1 MIIMNAS
8 TLFPIRYV
16 SGETGLSQ
24 HVIRVWERRYG
35 VVSPER
41 TDTNRRLYSEA
52 DIKRLQLLKKAVDC
66 GHSISLV
73 ARMNADE
80 LIRLINRGKNKSAI
94 PNALRSATRGSPE
107 ASYFCEISM
116 AKIIDLDAAGL
127 EAALSEAAVFMT
139 RPKLITGLIVPLCR
153 EMGDL
158 WKKGNLK
165 IVHEHLAIPV
175 IRAFLWNML
184 RSADTAKSAPKIVIA
199 TPLGQPHELGALT
212 IALTACES
220 GWRPLYFGPSL
231 PAEEIAAAVTYSG
244 AGAVGLSLTNRSD
257 HHLLK
262 IELMNLRGYLG
273 EEVTIFV
280 GGQIAANFVD
290 FCESLDIVLPEDID
304 TFRLA
309 LETLP
314 N

>member
-1 MIIMNAS
+1 MKTS

-16 SGETGLSQ
+16 SGQTGLSQ
-24 HVIRVWERRYG
+24 HVIRIWERRYG
-35 VVSPER
+35 VVAPER

-52 DIKRLQLLKKAVDC
+52 DIKRLQLLKKAVDR

-73 ARMNADE
+73 ARMSSEE
-80 LIRLINRGKNKSAI
+80 LIRLINRGKTGNAI
-94 PNALRSATRGSPE
+94 PDALNPATRGSPE
-107 ASYFCEISM
+107 ASYFCDLSM
-116 AKIIDLDAAGL
+116 ARIIDLDVAGL
-127 EAALSEAAVFMT
+127 EATLSEAAVHLT
-139 RPKLITGLIVPLCR
+139 RPELIKGLIVPLCK

-165 IVHEHLAIPV
+165 IVHEHLATPV

-184 RSADTAKSAPKIVIA
+184 RSVETVKLAPKIVIA

-212 IALTACES
+212 IALIAGES

-244 AGAVGLSLTNRSD
+244 ASAVGLSLTNRSD
-257 HHLLK
+257 HHRLK
-262 IELMNLRGYLG
+262 IELKNLRACLR
-273 EEVTIFV
+273 EDVTILM
-280 GGQIAANFVD
+280 GGQIAANFAG
-290 FCESLDIVLPEDID
+290 FCESINIVLPEDID
-304 TFRLA
+304 TFRQA

-314 N
+314 V

>member
-1 MIIMNAS
+1 MKSS
-8 TLFPIRYV
+8 TLYPIRYV
-16 SGETGLSQ
+16 SGQTGLSQ

-35 VVSPER
+35 VVEPER

-52 DIKRLQLLKKAVDC
+52 DIKRLQLLKKAVDS

-73 ARMNADE
+73 ARMKSVE
-80 LIRLINRGKNKSAI
+80 LIRLINRGKINGAI
-94 PNALRSATRGSPE
+94 PDALNPATRGSPE
-107 ASYFCEISM
+107 APYFRELSM

-127 EAALSEAAVFMT
+127 ETALSEAAVHLT
-139 RPKLITGLIVPLCR
+139 RPELIKGLIVPLCK

-165 IVHEHLAIPV
+165 IVHEHLATPV

-184 RSADTAKSAPKIVIA
+184 RSAETAKLAPKIVIA

-212 IALTACES
+212 IALIAGES

-244 AGAVGLSLTNRSD
+244 ASAVGLSLTNRSD
-257 HHLLK
+257 HHRLK
-262 IELMNLRGYLG
+262 IELKNLRGYLR
-273 EEVTIFV
+273 EDVTIFV
-280 GGQIAANFVD
+280 GGQIAANFAG
-290 FCESLDIVLPEDID
+290 FFESVNIVLPEDLD
-304 TFRLA
+304 TFRQA

-314 N
+314 V